1 MKNERIRAL
10 ALGIVWRGGDSDEF
24 LVCEFH
30 DQITG
35 EPFYRPLGG
44 GIEFWERAQ
53 HALRREF
60 REELGAELVDARY
73 MATLENIF
81 VHEGQR
87 GHEIVL
93 LYQAALADPSLY
105 ERETL
110 QVNENGQI
118 LTARW
123 MALHEFQN
131 GGPPLYP
138 DGLPEL
144 LANEDTSL

>member
-1 MKNERIRAL
+1 
-10 ALGIVWRGGDSDEF
+10 
-24 LVCEFH
+24 
-30 DQITG
+30 
-35 EPFYRPLGG
+35 
-44 GIEFWERAQ
+44 
-53 HALRREF
+53 
-60 REELGAELVDARY
+60 

-81 VHEGQR
+81 VHEEQR

-93 LYQAALADPSLY
+93 LYQATLADSSLY

-110 QVNENGQI
+110 TVNENGQI

-123 MALHEFQN
+123 MALREFPP

-144 LANEDTSL
+144 LANEDITL